1 MRRQQPVAIVGM
13 AVTLP
18 GAGDLESYWR
28 NLVDGTDALSEVPAG
43 RWDSEAYFDPA
54 GGRPDAVYCRR
65 GGFVDGIADFDP
77 TAFGIMPGSVAGTEP
92 DQLIALRTAAAA
104 LADTRSAL
112 PSDRARV
119 GVVLGRG
126 GYLTSG
132 LARLDQRLRT
142 SAQLVRTLRE
152 LLPELGEDRLG
163 LVRDAFQDALGPEGP
178 ESVIGLVPNFAAS
191 RVANRLDLRG
201 PSYTV
206 DAACASSLVAL
217 DQAVAELAAGRCDV
231 MLAGGVHHC
240 HDITLWSVF
249 SQLRALSPSGR
260 IRPFHR
266 DADGV
271 LMGEGTGVV
280 VLKRLD
286 DALRDGDR
294 VYAVVR
300 GVGVAGD
307 GRAASLVNPDPG
319 GQARAVRLAWDAA
332 GLDPAEPGSLGL
344 LEAHGTG
351 TPNGDAAEMATL
363 AEVFGRGTPDAVIGS
378 VKSMIGHTMPAAG
391 VAGLVKAALAI
402 HRGVL
407 LPTLNC
413 DDPHPALLETRF
425 RPVAQAGPWE
435 APLRRAA
442 VNAFGFGGINAHVV
456 LEQVPDSVRESGASR
471 VLGASGESGASR
483 VSGASGESGVSGVR
497 SQHGHGPL
505 ASLQVAEPVRLLRL
519 AAADAGALAER
530 LDADD
535 TELRS
540 ASGELAGTGQARV
553 AVLDPTTRRLALARK
568 AVAKGR
574 EWGGRSDVWCAPG
587 PLLGPGGGRTVFL
600 FPGLE
605 AEFTPRIDD
614 VARHFGLPPV
624 EFADARVGDVAEHGA
639 AVFGV
644 GRMLA
649 QALGRIGLAPDAVAG
664 HSVGEWTAMAVSGMY
679 DPAEVDAFLRDF
691 DPSSLR
697 VPGLAFAAFGAPAA
711 QVEALLDAFP
721 GVALSHDNAPRQS
734 VACGP
739 HPQVEALAARLRAD
753 GVLGQ
758 VLPFE
763 SGFHT
768 PMLAPYLAPI
778 ETAARGFTLR
788 PPSVPVWSGTTAA
801 PFPADE
807 RAARDLFVRH
817 LLEPVR
823 FRMLT
828 EELYAAGFRAFVQL
842 GTGQLPALVG
852 DTLSGRPHLAVSANA
867 PRSDGMTQLLRVAAG
882 VWAFGGEPEFGE
894 LLGPTGMVRLGASAT
909 APADSVSVPSRDV
922 PCRDVP
928 SREPVSATTATA
940 GRAVPLDLSAGLVSL
955 DTATR
960 DRLRAVLR
968 DGAALKGAALDS
980 AGLEGAALDSAGLE
994 GAALE
999 GAREVLPQG
1008 ARTRATAQLPDALAA
1023 SPLAAELQ
1031 ALLDASAETATAVLE
1046 AAAAAPVRGR
1056 GGRARADVSPTSV
1069 AARTVPSRPGAE
1081 ALSRLSAPTDN
1092 ARPSAPTD
1100 NARPPAPAHHA
1111 PPTGRTFTPGTPHTG
1126 TPPTRTPTSGALTP
1140 GTPTPTPATA
1150 ARAITPTPT
1159 RTLTPTPFTI
1169 SLTTLPYLTDH
1180 CFFRQRPNWPDTA
1193 DRWPVVPAT
1202 TLIQL
1207 MADALPKTGA
1217 PLRAVRDARFLEW
1230 AVAEPA
1236 QDVVIEAV
1244 TEAPGRYAVAFG
1256 RHARAT
1262 LETGEH
1268 GTPPTPRRP
1277 PAEEREPTTTA
1288 QEMYDERWMFH
1299 GPLFRGVTHITALGD
1314 RHVRGVLTTPPA
1326 PGALLDNVGQLL
1338 GYWLMATHTDR
1349 TVVFPVGIKQARFFG
1364 PHPEPGT
1371 RLDCHIRITALTET
1385 VLEADVQLVH
1395 EGAVWAEIHGWQ
1407 DRRFD
1412 SPPETDQVK
1421 RFPER
1426 STLSAE
1432 QSGGWQLVF
1441 EYWPDPAS
1449 RELMMRN
1456 QLAGDERTAFAQ
1468 HPPRGKRQW
1477 LLGRIAAKDAVRRLL
1492 WAGGEGPVF
1501 PGEVRI
1507 ANEPS
1512 GRPYAYGVHGRQLPQ
1527 LDVSLAHCQ
1536 EAAVALVRPK
1546 GPVGIDIEEITERPP
1561 ATVDAVLGAGE
1572 HGLYQ
1577 ELGADPEA
1585 LTRIWAAKE
1594 AASKAEGTGIQG
1606 RPRDFEATADGPDA
1620 LRVSTPSGA
1629 THRVRLTTAANP
1641 PGLPARSYIVAW
1653 TESSVTEP
1661 SAAEPS
1667 AAESSVTEPSA
1678 TEPLVTESTVTE
1690 SSVTEP
1696 LVTESTVTEPS
1707 ATEANAPEEPTT

>member
-54 GGRPDAVYCRR
+54 GGRPDAVYTRR

-104 LADTRSAL
+104 LTDMGSAL

-163 LVRDAFQDALGPEGP
+163 LVRDAFQEALGPASP

-217 DQAVAELAAGRCDV
+217 DQAVSELAAGRCDV

-319 GQARAVRLAWDAA
+319 GQARAVRLAWEAA

-363 AEVFGRGTPDAVIGS
+363 AEVFGRGAPDAVIGS

-456 LEQVPDSVRESGASR
+456 LEQVPDSVR
-471 VLGASGESGASR
+471 
-483 VSGASGESGVSGVR
+483 ASGESGVSGAQPLR
-497 SQHGHGPL
+497 GHGQLPP
-505 ASLQVAEPVRLLRL
+505 LQVAEPVRLLRL
-519 AAADAGALAER
+519 AAEDAGALAGL

-535 TELRS
+535 AELRR
-540 ASGELAGTGQARV
+540 ADGPLDGRPTGTGHARV
-553 AVLDPTTRRLALARK
+553 AVLDPTPRRLALARK
-568 AVAKGR
+568 AVAQGR
-574 EWGGRSDVWCAPG
+574 EWGGRSDVWCAPR
-587 PLLGPGGGRTVFL
+587 PLLGPGGGRTAFL

-605 AEFTPRIDD
+605 AEFAPRIDD

-624 EFADARVGDVAEHGA
+624 EFADAQVGDVGEHGA

-644 GRMLA
+644 GRLLA
-649 QALGRIGLAPDAVAG
+649 QALGRIGLAADAMAG
-664 HSVGEWTAMAVSGMY
+664 HSVGEWTAMAVAGMY
-679 DPAEVDAFLRDF
+679 DPAEVDAFLREF

-739 HPQVEALAARLRAD
+739 HAQVEALTARLRAD

-778 ETAARGFTLR
+778 EQAARGFTLR
-788 PPSVPVWSGTTAA
+788 RPSVPVWSGTTAA

-807 RAARDLFVRH
+807 QAARDLFVRH

-882 VWAFGGEPEFGE
+882 VWAFGREPDFGE
-894 LLGPTGMVRLGASAT
+894 LVGGRTGSAGEPTGAVTGPADALRGPTGATVARSGPGATGARSGPGAT
-909 APADSVSVPSRDV
+909 GARSGQAGAQTVP
-922 PCRDVP
+922 
-928 SREPVSATTATA
+928 EPVRPAAPSHAM
-940 GRAVPLDLSAGLVSL
+940 PLDLSAGLVSL

-968 DGAALKGAALDS
+968 DRAPLDS
-980 AGLEGAALDSAGLE
+980 APLEGV
-994 GAALE
+994 
-999 GAREVLPQG
+999 RELLPQG
-1008 ARTRATAQLPDALAA
+1008 ARTRAAAQLPDALAG
-1023 SPLAAELQ
+1023 SPLAVELQ
-1031 ALLDASAETATAVLE
+1031 ALLDAS
-1046 AAAAAPVRGR
+1046 
-1056 GGRARADVSPTSV
+1056 
-1069 AARTVPSRPGAE
+1069 
-1081 ALSRLSAPTDN
+1081 
-1092 ARPSAPTD
+1092 
-1100 NARPPAPAHHA
+1100 
-1111 PPTGRTFTPGTPHTG
+1111 
-1126 TPPTRTPTSGALTP
+1126 
-1140 GTPTPTPATA
+1140 
-1150 ARAITPTPT
+1150 
-1159 RTLTPTPFTI
+1159 
-1169 SLTTLPYLTDH
+1169 
-1180 CFFRQRPNWPDTA
+1180 
-1193 DRWPVVPAT
+1193 
-1202 TLIQL
+1202 
-1207 MADALPKTGA
+1207 
-1217 PLRAVRDARFLEW
+1217 
-1230 AVAEPA
+1230 
-1236 QDVVIEAV
+1236 
-1244 TEAPGRYAVAFG
+1244 
-1256 RHARAT
+1256 
-1262 LETGEH
+1262 
-1268 GTPPTPRRP
+1268 
-1277 PAEEREPTTTA
+1277 
-1288 QEMYDERWMFH
+1288 
-1299 GPLFRGVTHITALGD
+1299 
-1314 RHVRGVLTTPPA
+1314 
-1326 PGALLDNVGQLL
+1326 
-1338 GYWLMATHTDR
+1338 
-1349 TVVFPVGIKQARFFG
+1349 
-1364 PHPEPGT
+1364 
-1371 RLDCHIRITALTET
+1371 
-1385 VLEADVQLVH
+1385 
-1395 EGAVWAEIHGWQ
+1395 
-1407 DRRFD
+1407 
-1412 SPPETDQVK
+1412 
-1421 RFPER
+1421 
-1426 STLSAE
+1426 
-1432 QSGGWQLVF
+1432 
-1441 EYWPDPAS
+1441 
-1449 RELMMRN
+1449 
-1456 QLAGDERTAFAQ
+1456 
-1468 HPPRGKRQW
+1468 
-1477 LLGRIAAKDAVRRLL
+1477 
-1492 WAGGEGPVF
+1492 
-1501 PGEVRI
+1501 
-1507 ANEPS
+1507 
-1512 GRPYAYGVHGRQLPQ
+1512 
-1527 LDVSLAHCQ
+1527 
-1536 EAAVALVRPK
+1536 
-1546 GPVGIDIEEITERPP
+1546 
-1561 ATVDAVLGAGE
+1561 
-1572 HGLYQ
+1572 
-1577 ELGADPEA
+1577 
-1585 LTRIWAAKE
+1585 
-1594 AASKAEGTGIQG
+1594 
-1606 RPRDFEATADGPDA
+1606 
-1620 LRVSTPSGA
+1620 
-1629 THRVRLTTAANP
+1629 
-1641 PGLPARSYIVAW
+1641 
-1653 TESSVTEP
+1653 
-1661 SAAEPS
+1661 
-1667 AAESSVTEPSA
+1667 
-1678 TEPLVTESTVTE
+1678 
-1690 SSVTEP
+1690 
-1696 LVTESTVTEPS
+1696 
-1707 ATEANAPEEPTT
+1707 